1 MATPIQDAARAEGG
15 IRLPTGSTRSEWI
28 DLQQRRPG
36 LFRRSGGVAPDEL
49 AEVLG
54 LRDDSHLWDLL
65 DTEIKRGARTQTQRG
80 LDRDLDQAAAAHAR
94 ASAPRLRPG
103 AGREAWARIKASRAR
118 DAATLNPET
127 TAARRWRIFSGRPVD
142 RRILLK
148 GVPAIGP
155 RLSYVGEVVE
165 VSYRVQKGSD
175 VKPGIYRHKFT
186 AKARAIVAT
195 VPSGRAV
202 LLIVGAFRVGPRG
215 IADRGQ

>member
-1 MATPIQDAARAEGG
+1 VATPIQDAARAEGG

-65 DTEIKRGARTQTQRG
+65 DTEIRSGSRTQTQRG
-80 LDRDLDQAAAAHAR
+80 LDREFDQAAAAHAR
-94 ASAPRLRPG
+94 ATASRLRPG
-103 AGREAWARIKASRAR
+103 AGRAAWERIKASRA
-118 DAATLNPET
+118 TVNPET

-165 VSYRVQKGSD
+165 VSYRVAKGSD
-175 VKPGIYRHKFT
+175 VKPGIYRHTFT